1 MPFFLRDLHR
11 RRRLRH
17 RHQQHPRRH
26 SLLIVLSFLW
36 FWNSKYNTNTQKEPE
51 KHYINRQRGQRVLT
65 EKPLYQKL
73 AATAAAAVTTA
84 TTATATTIAYI
95 ESYKGRENSLR
106 LQVPRLVLACCL
118 IFFSFVFSG
127 RGECRMSICNFSS
140 SSQLHLFLLISLV
153 LWIFMCSF
161 IQHTTPHRGDLYKT
175 RQPLFL

>member
-11 RRRLRH
+11 RRRRLRH
-17 RHQQHPRRH
+17 RHQQRLRRH

-73 AATAAAAVTTA
+73 AATAAAAAVT
-84 TTATATTIAYI
+84 TATTIAYI

-153 LWIFMCSF
+153 L
-161 IQHTTPHRGDLYKT
+161 
-175 RQPLFL
+175 